1 LAGLDSESN
10 WLFLNDDRQ
19 TAKNHKTACYSKIK
33 IAMKI
38 YLIVLLFLLSNSMV
52 YSQQMDSVVVSPEM
66 LSKAKEFEL
75 AKYDISRASKYIIYL
90 PMNYS
95 KFLFTEDDKDL
106 FYTLRDT
113 MIERIDLV
121 YTVFRR
127 SESFDQVKLNKERY
141 EIFQAFFPQAFNNNL
156 IDWNLMAQNGTM
168 DYDEAQTYFHGFVIY
183 LKPHRV
189 TTKNG
194 ITISTAMDT
203 RVDEPETRVLE
214 TNEEVAQIK
223 TLLNKSTVTKIIQDT
238 TYSKIR
244 KRFWTGLYLSKNKAG
259 RKKGKRFKT
268 VGRKRPKEYR
278 FKEIREMKITEREV
292 PDLDAAI
299 EPEKVI
305 AEMTDDSVV
314 YSVLNRTLGRWEDHV
329 VVQDVT
335 GSMHPYLTQTLL
347 FLRGHIKKNT
357 TEKFVFFNDGDHK
370 PDGPLGYSGGCYYT
384 SADNVD
390 EIQEMAFEAMRNGKG
405 GKAPENDV
413 EAILYGVKKFPNCKG
428 IVLIADNFSR
438 IRDFRLIPRLM
449 KLGKPVRVV
458 VCGIAKGDVI
468 NLDYIYLA
476 RYTKGSLHTINED
489 ITDLSEKEEGS
500 AFKVGSQYFKIE
512 KNAIKLI
519 HQSKSKHYDRY

>member
-1 LAGLDSESN
+1 
-10 WLFLNDDRQ
+10 
-19 TAKNHKTACYSKIK
+19 
-33 IAMKI
+33 MKI
-38 YLIVLLFLLSNSMV
+38 YLIVFLFVLLNSMV
-52 YSQQMDSVVVSPEM
+52 YSQQMDSVVISPEM

-75 AKYDISRASKYIIYL
+75 AKYDISRESKYIIYL

-95 KFLFTEDDKDL
+95 KFLFTEKDKDL

-127 SESFDQVKLNKERY
+127 SESFDQVQLNKERY
-141 EIFQAFFPQAFNNNL
+141 EIFQQFFPQAFNNNL

-203 RVDEPETRVLE
+203 RVDEPETKILE

-223 TLLNKSTVTKIIQDT
+223 TLLGKSTATKIIQDT
-238 TYSKIR
+238 TYTTIR
-244 KRFWTGLYLSKNKAG
+244 KRFWTGLYLSKNRAG

-292 PDLDAAI
+292 PDLEAAV
-299 EPEKVI
+299 EPDKII
-305 AEMTDDSVV
+305 AEMTNDSVV

-347 FLRGHIKKNT
+347 FLRGHIKANT

-384 SADNVD
+384 SADNVE
-390 EIQEMAFEAMRNGKG
+390 EIQEMAFEAMRKGKG

-413 EAILYGVKKFPNCKG
+413 EAILYGIKKFPNCKG
-428 IVLIADNFSR
+428 IVLVADNFSR

-449 KLGKPVRVV
+449 KLGKPVRIII
-458 VCGIAKGDVI
+458 CGIAKGDVV

-476 RYTKGSLHTINED
+476 RYTKGSIHTLNED

-519 HQSKSKHYDRY
+519 HQSKSKNYDRY

>member
-1 LAGLDSESN
+1 
-10 WLFLNDDRQ
+10 
-19 TAKNHKTACYSKIK
+19 
-33 IAMKI
+33 MKI
-38 YLIVLLFLLSNSMV
+38 YLIVLLFVLLNSMV

-75 AKYDISRASKYIIYL
+75 AKYDISRESKYIIYL

-95 KFLFTEDDKDL
+95 KFLFTEKDKDL

-141 EIFQAFFPQAFNNNL
+141 EIFQQFFPQAFNNNL

-203 RVDEPETRVLE
+203 RVDEPETKILE

-223 TLLNKSTVTKIIQDT
+223 TLLGKSTATKIIQDT
-238 TYSKIR
+238 TYTTIR
-244 KRFWTGLYLSKNKAG
+244 KRFWTGLYLSKNRAG

-292 PDLDAAI
+292 PDLEAAV
-299 EPEKVI
+299 EPEKII
-305 AEMTDDSVV
+305 AEMTNDSVV

-347 FLRGHIKKNT
+347 FLRGHIKANT

-384 SADNVD
+384 SADNVE

-405 GKAPENDV
+405 GKAAENDV
-413 EAILYGVKKFPNCKG
+413 EAILYGIKKFPNCKG
-428 IVLIADNFSR
+428 IVLVADNFSR

-449 KLGKPVRVV
+449 KLGKPVRIII
-458 VCGIAKGDVI
+458 CGIAKGDVV

-476 RYTKGSLHTINED
+476 RYTKGSIHTLNED

-500 AFKVGSQYFKIE
+500 AFKVGSQYFKID

-519 HQSKSKHYDRY
+519 HQSKSKNYDRY

>member
-1 LAGLDSESN
+1 
-10 WLFLNDDRQ
+10 
-19 TAKNHKTACYSKIK
+19 
-33 IAMKI
+33 MKI
-38 YLIVLLFLLSNSMV
+38 YLIAFLLLFLHSLT
-52 YSQQMDSVVVSPEM
+52 YSQVMDSVVVSPEM

-75 AKYDISRASKYIIYL
+75 ARYDVSRKSKYIIYL

-95 KFLFTEDDKDL
+95 KFLFTEDDKAL
-106 FYTLRDT
+106 FHTLKDT

-127 SESFDQVKLNKERY
+127 SKTFDQIKLNKERY
-141 EIFQAFFPQAFNNNL
+141 EMFQQFFPQAFNNNL

-168 DYDEAQTYFHGFVIY
+168 DYEEAQTYFHGFVIY

-194 ITISTAMDT
+194 ITISTAMDL
-203 RVDEPETRVLE
+203 RVDEPETKVLE

-223 TLLNKSTVTKIIQDT
+223 TLLNKSTATKIIQDT
-238 TYSKIR
+238 TYTKIR
-244 KRFWTGLYLSKNKAG
+244 KRFWTGKYLSKTKAG
-259 RKKGKRFKT
+259 RKKGKRFTKE
-268 VGRKRPKEYR
+268 GPKRPKEYR
-278 FKEIREMKITEREV
+278 FKEIKEMKITEREV
-292 PDLDAAI
+292 PDLDAAP

-305 AEMTDDSVV
+305 AEMTEDSVV
-314 YSVLNRTLGRWEDHV
+314 YSVLNRTLGRWDDHV

-347 FLRGHIKKNT
+347 FLRSHIKKNT
-357 TEKFVFFNDGDHK
+357 TEKFVFFNDGDSK

-384 SADNVD
+384 SADNVQ
-390 EIQEMAFEAMRNGKG
+390 EIEEMAFEAMRNGKG

-413 EAILYGVKKFPNCKG
+413 EAILYGIKKFPKCKG
-428 IVLIADNFSR
+428 VVLIADNFSR
-438 IRDFRLIPRLM
+438 VRDFRLIPRLM

-476 RYTKGSLHTINED
+476 RYTGGSLHTINED
-489 ITDLSEKEEGS
+489 ITDLADKKDGS
-500 AFKVGSQYFKIE
+500 AFKVGSQYFKLE
-512 KNAIKLI
+512 NNVIKLI
-519 HQSKSKHYDRY
+519 HQSKSKHFDRF

>member
-1 LAGLDSESN
+1 
-10 WLFLNDDRQ
+10 
-19 TAKNHKTACYSKIK
+19 
-33 IAMKI
+33 MKI
-38 YLIVLLFLLSNSMV
+38 YLIISLFLFLNISV
-52 YSQQMDSVVVSPEM
+52 HSQAMDSVVVSPEM

-75 AKYDISRASKYIIYL
+75 AKYDISRESKYIIYL

-95 KFLFTEDDKDL
+95 KFLFTDDDKAL
-106 FYTLRDT
+106 FHTLRDT

-127 SESFDQVKLNKERY
+127 SETFDQVKLNKERY
-141 EIFQAFFPQAFNNNL
+141 EMFQQFFPQAFNNNL

-168 DYDEAQTYFHGFVIY
+168 DYEEAQTYFHGFVIY

-194 ITISTAMDT
+194 ITIGTAMDT
-203 RVDEPETRVLE
+203 RVDEPETRTLE
-214 TNEEVAQIK
+214 TNEEVAKIK
-223 TLLNKSTVTKIIQDT
+223 TLLDKSTATKIVQDT
-238 TYSKIR
+238 TYTKIR
-244 KRFWTGLYLSKNKAG
+244 KRFWTGKYLAKTKAG
-259 RKKGKRFKT
+259 RKKGKRFTKE
-268 VGRKRPKEYR
+268 GPDRPKEYR
-278 FKEIREMKITEREV
+278 FKEIKEMKIVEREV
-292 PDLDAAI
+292 PDLDAAP

-305 AEMTDDSVV
+305 AEITDDSVV

-347 FLRGHIKKNT
+347 FLRSHIQKNT
-357 TEKFVFFNDGDHK
+357 TEKFVFFNDGDSK

-384 SADNVD
+384 SADNVK
-390 EIQEMAFEAMRNGKG
+390 EIEEMAFEAMRNGKG

-413 EAILYGVKKFPNCKG
+413 EAILYGINKFPNCKG
-428 IVLIADNFSR
+428 VVLIADNFSR
-438 IRDFRLIPRLM
+438 VRDFRLIPRLM

-458 VCGIAKGDVI
+458 VCGIAKGDVV

-476 RYTKGSLHTINED
+476 RYTGGSIHTLNED
-489 ITDLSEKEEGS
+489 IMDLADKKDGS
-500 AFKVGSQYFKIE
+500 AFKIGSQYFQIE
-512 KNAIKLI
+512 NNAIKLI

>member
-1 LAGLDSESN
+1 LLEGYA
-10 WLFLNDDRQ
+10 WLEFIIFNPLIFLKSSV
-19 TAKNHKTACYSKIK
+19 TYSFKIK

-38 YLIVLLFLLSNSMV
+38 YLIVLLFLLLNSMV
-52 YSQQMDSVVVSPEM
+52 HSQEIDSVVVSPEM

-75 AKYDISRASKYIIYL
+75 AKYDISRESKYIIYL

-95 KFLFTEDDKDL
+95 KFLFTDEDKDL

-127 SESFDQVKLNKERY
+127 SKTFDQVKLNKERY
-141 EIFQAFFPQAFNNNL
+141 EIFQRFFPQAFNNNL

-203 RVDEPETRVLE
+203 RVDEPETRILE
-214 TNEEVAQIK
+214 TNEEVAKIK
-223 TLLNKSTVTKIIQDT
+223 TLLNKSTATKIIQDT
-238 TYSKIR
+238 SYTRIR
-244 KRFWTGLYLSKNKAG
+244 KRFWTGLYLSKNRAG

-268 VGRKRPKEYR
+268 SGRKRPKEYR
-278 FKEIREMKITEREV
+278 FKEMREMKITERVV
-292 PDLDAAI
+292 PDPDAASD
-299 EPEKVI
+299 PKKVI

-347 FLRGHIKKNT
+347 FLNGHIKANT
-357 TEKFVFFNDGDHK
+357 TEKFVFFNDGDGK
-370 PDGPLGYSGGCYYT
+370 PDGPLGYTGGCYYT
-384 SADNVD
+384 SADNVK

-413 EAILYGVKKFPNCKG
+413 EAILYGIKKFPNCKG
-428 IVLIADNFSR
+428 VVLIADNFSR

-449 KLGKPVRVV
+449 KLGTPVRVV
-458 VCGIAKGDVI
+458 VCGIAKGDVV

-476 RYTKGSLHTINED
+476 RYTGGSIHTINED
-489 ITDLSEKEEGS
+489 ITDLANKKDGS

-519 HQSKSKHYDRY
+519 HQSKSKNYDRY